1 MKSRLH
7 IIIANTVSRKNS
19 TNDGQDENPDSGNR
33 TLGTDLRTVPW
44 RPRNRQMINLAQS
57 SHIPENGKLPT
68 LRDVPWLTAFAI
80 RGFYELVR
88 ARLIFSKLEAKA
100 IPERNQQAKAKS
112 LANQAVPPATLARIT
127 YVIPRLSDRFPW
139 RSDCVI
145 QAIAAQN
152 WLSSYGAASEI
163 QIGVENPKDG
173 EFGAHAWLVHRE
185 SVITG
190 GDIDRYHVILAESG
204 EDN

>member
-1 MKSRLH
+1 
-7 IIIANTVSRKNS
+7 
-19 TNDGQDENPDSGNR
+19 
-33 TLGTDLRTVPW
+33 
-44 RPRNRQMINLAQS
+44 MINLAQS
-57 SHIPENGKLPT
+57 SHIPESGKLPG
-68 LRDVPWLTAFAI
+68 LRDVPWLTAYAL
-80 RGFYELVR
+80 RGFFELVR
-88 ARLIFSKLEAKA
+88 ARLIFAKLEAKS
-100 IPERNQQAKAKS
+100 IPKRNQQAKVKA
-112 LANQAVPPATLARIT
+112 LADRVVAPATLARIT
-127 YVIPRLSDRFPW
+127 YVMPRLSDRLPW

-152 WLSSYGAASEI
+152 WLSSFGAASEI

-173 EFGAHAWLVHRE
+173 EFGAHAWLLYRE